1 MTCQELCEF
10 LMQYL
15 EGELKEPERAS
26 FAEHVEVCPPCLAY
40 LQTYRKTIE
49 LGRSIWQL
57 AQPAQSPFRSWAAWH
72 LRPPRTQS
80 HVHLIY
86 ICHHNRSA

>member
-15 EGELKEPERAS
+15 EGELAEPTRAS
-26 FAEHVEVCPPCLAY
+26 FAEHVEACPPCLAY

-49 LGRSIWQL
+49 LGHSICTKPGGALPDDVPEELVQAILAARSRG
-57 AQPAQSPFRSWAAWH
+57 A
-72 LRPPRTQS
+72 
-80 HVHLIY
+80 
-86 ICHHNRSA
+86 

>member
-49 LGRSIWQL
+49 LGRSICTEPGGALPEDVPEELVQAIL
-57 AQPAQSPFRSWAAWH
+57 AARS
-72 LRPPRTQS
+72 RGS
-80 HVHLIY
+80 
-86 ICHHNRSA
+86 

>member
-15 EGELKEPERAS
+15 DGELPEPERAS
-26 FAEHVEVCPPCLAY
+26 FAEHVDICPPCLAY

-49 LGRSIWQL
+49 LGQSICTEPEGDVPDDVPEELVQAILAARSRG
-57 AQPAQSPFRSWAAWH
+57 A
-72 LRPPRTQS
+72 
-80 HVHLIY
+80 
-86 ICHHNRSA
+86 